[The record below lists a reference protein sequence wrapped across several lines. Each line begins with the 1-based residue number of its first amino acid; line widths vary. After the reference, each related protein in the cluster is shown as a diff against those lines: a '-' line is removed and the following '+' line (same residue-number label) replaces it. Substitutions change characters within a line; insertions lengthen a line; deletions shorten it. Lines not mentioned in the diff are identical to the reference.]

1 MKISFNWLKHYVNIN
16 LPPQKLADKLTMVGL
31 EVDELFPQGKGKS
44 RDWIFDLSVA
54 PNRSDCL
61 SHIGIAREVAAF
73 TGNKLKLPVN
83 RIKSEDRVPINE
95 LTSVI
100 IKKPALCPRY
110 GAKVVIDV
118 VVKQSPQWLRKRLEA
133 VGIRSINNIVDVTN
147 YVMMECGQ
155 PLHAFDLDLLEDERI
170 VVRQTLPEEKITT
183 LDGVERVLDKGSLV
197 ICDAKRPVALAGI
210 MGGLD
215 TEVCEK
221 TKRVLLEGAY
231 FDPNSIRKT
240 SKKLGLQTE
249 ASYRFERGIDPEG
262 SPPALTRAAQLIAEL
277 SGGMVAKGIIDTYP
291 LPVAQR
297 KIDLWVERVEEILG
311 AKFSKKKIENYLR
324 AVQIKTETKRRGRLT
339 VLPPSFRRDIGEE
352 IDLIEEVARLAG
364 YDNIPAR
371 MPNTNLASS
380 KLSREQVLERRTKQ
394 LFLSNGFL
402 EVINYSFTSSRIL
415 QSLHLL
421 SGDQRGNLIEL
432 LNPLTEHQSSLRTTQ
447 IPGLLQTMRHNL
459 YHKNLDLKIFEL
471 GKVFIEQGRE
481 KLPREVKMLTALLS
495 GSRGEESWAQVQE
508 EVDFYD
514 LKGSLE
520 NILEGLGVEGFGFCP
535 KSDIPYF
542 HPGRSAVVLVGKKE
556 IGELGEI
563 HPDLIEE
570 FDLKKRAF
578 IFELNFDELSKF
590 CLTEKSFSAL
600 AKFPGI
606 QRDLS
611 IIVDE
616 KITAQEIYQVI
627 ASIEEKLVREIKIF
641 DLYQGNHIPQGKKSL
656 TYRIKYQAPDRTL
669 TDEEVNRIQQR
680 ILSNL
685 ISKLQAEV
693 RDK

>member
-1 MKISFNWLKHYVNIN
+1 MKISLNWLKEYVDID
-16 LPPQKLADKLTMVGL
+16 LSPQKLADRLTMVGL
-31 EVDELFPQGKGKS
+31 EVEELHQLGKRAGG
-44 RDWIFDLSVA
+44 DWVLDVSVA
-54 PNRSDCL
+54 PNRPDCL

-73 TGNKLKLPVN
+73 TGKGLKLPATRVSSPSSVS
-83 RIKSEDRVPINE
+83 IKS
-95 LTSVI
+95 LTS
-100 IKKPALCPRY
+100 IKIKAPKLCPRY
-110 GAKVVIDV
+110 GASVITDV
-118 VVKQSPQWLRKRLEA
+118 VVQQSPAWLKQRLEE
-133 VGIRSINNIVDVTN
+133 VGIRSINNVVDITN
-147 YVMMECGQ
+147 YVMMEWGQ
-155 PLHAFDLDLLEDERI
+155 PLHAFDLDLLEGKRIIVRKALSKER
-170 VVRQTLPEEKITT
+170 ITT
-183 LDGVERVLDKGSLV
+183 LDGVERVLDKESLA

-210 MGGLD
+210 MGGRD

-249 ASYRFERGIDPEG
+249 ASYRFERGIDPAG
-262 SPPALTRAAQLIAEL
+262 APPALTRAAQLIAEL
-277 SGGMVAKGIIDTYP
+277 SGGRVVKGIIDIYP
-291 LPVAQR
+291 LPVFRR
-297 KIDLWVERVEEILG
+297 KINLRVERVEEILG
-311 AKFSKKKIENYLR
+311 VKFSQSKVRKYLR
-324 AVQIKTETKRRGRLT
+324 SLQMRAEDGRKGGLT

-352 IDLIEEVARLAG
+352 TDLIEEVARLAG
-364 YDNIPAR
+364 YENIPAK
-371 MPNTNLASS
+371 MPNTHLAST
-380 KLSREQVLERRTKQ
+380 KLSREQLLEKRTKQ
-394 LFLSNGFL
+394 ILLNSGFL
-402 EVINYSFTSSRIL
+402 EVINYSFTSTQIM

-471 GKVFIEQGRE
+471 GKVFIKQGRE

-495 GSRGEESWAQVQE
+495 GSRGEENWAQVQE

-514 LKGSLE
+514 LKGSVE
-520 NILEGLGVEGFGFCP
+520 NILEGLGVEGSGFCP

-542 HPGRSAVVLVGKKE
+542 HPGRSAVVLVDKKE

-563 HPDLIEE
+563 HPDLIED

-627 ASIEEKLVREIKIF
+627 ANIEEDLVREIKIF
-641 DLYQGNHIPQGKKSL
+641 DLYQGNHIPRGKKSL
-656 TYRIKYQAPDRTL
+656 TYRIKYQALDRTL